1 MNVTLIAHASLMF
14 ESKGTRVIT
23 DPILFGYLWEE
34 INVHCPAIDL
44 DIDAIPKADVL
55 NISHRHQ
62 DHFDIRTLA
71 YLATGKSFVTPETVV
86 LAPQDDIL
94 LEILEEVGLPNITPV
109 ADFEP
114 INIGG
119 LTLTPT
125 PSLNEQDYF
134 PEHGLLVHDG
144 EVTVW
149 NQVDTIVSPDIVN
162 YIKKLYPKI
171 QLAHNRFLPLLE
183 GNFSFHQPLNLPFEE
198 YSSFLRVVKAV
209 GPMVSVPGSAGFRY
223 RDEFGFLNQYSFP
236 TTQGQF
242 LQDLARFAP
251 EITTST
257 FFPGDVAEVR
267 PDGVEFHRQKA
278 DFVRMKENDEYRVEF
293 KPVAEVPRIR
303 TLTTDPAEQKAE
315 MEVVRDFVEQAFLDA
330 LKKSKMF
337 SVYREWQIA
346 YQVEIFGEEG
356 STAIYSIDFSS
367 ETPEVVE
374 GRIGRINLYEGISA
388 SEFHAFIEGTAN
400 WDFVGI
406 AGQYRHFHNIY
417 RLADGQFECFP
428 QEKKFPAPLMEV
440 FPAGRDM
447 DRDKFMRDAVRWKEF
462 YQGEGAQKPD

>member
-1 MNVTLIAHASLMF
+1 MNVTLVAHACLMF
-14 ESKGTRVIT
+14 ESKGARVIT
-23 DPILFGYLWEE
+23 DPVLFGYLWEE
-34 INVHCPAIDL
+34 INVHCPSIELDL
-44 DIDAIPKADVL
+44 EAIPKVDVL

-62 DHFDIRTLA
+62 DHFDIRSLA
-71 YLATGKSFVTPETVV
+71 YLATYKSFCTPDTVV

-94 LEILEEVGLPNITPV
+94 LEILQEVGLKNITPV

-114 INIGG
+114 VTIGD

-162 YIKKLYPKI
+162 YIKKLYPTI

-183 GNFSFHQPLNLPFEE
+183 GNFSFHQPLELPFEE

-242 LQDLARFAP
+242 LKDLERFAP
-251 EITTST
+251 EIQTSA
-257 FFPGDVAEVR
+257 FFPGDVAEVK
-267 PDGVEFHRQKA
+267 PDGVEFHRQQA
-278 DFVRMKENDEYRVEF
+278 PFVRMKENDEYRIEF
-293 KPVAEVPRIR
+293 KPVAGVPRIR
-303 TLTTDPAEQKAE
+303 TLTEDRQQQQTE
-315 MEVVRDFVEQAFLDA
+315 MEAAREYVEQGLLEA
-330 LKKSKMF
+330 LKGSKMY

-346 YQVEIFGEEG
+346 YQLEIFGEED
-356 STAIYSIDFSS
+356 SVIYSIDFSCD
-367 ETPEVVE
+367 TPEVVP
-374 GRIGRINLYEGISA
+374 GRIGRINLYEGIGA
-388 SEFHAFIEGTAN
+388 SELNGFLEGTAN

-428 QEKKFPAPLMEV
+428 QAKKFPAPLMEA

-447 DRDKFMRDAVRWKEF
+447 DREKFMRDAVRWKAF
-462 YQGEGAQKPD
+462 YQGAEAEKPD